1 MRGEGREL
9 RSVMTSSIIFTPIG
23 WRMLRHGGTHRLT
36 FESCS
41 IPRWRGLWPRWRR
54 VIRSPGGKAWWP
66 LLPRWSSQ
74 TWQLVHLVHLVH
86 QQGLTQVLSGPAPL
100 LNRIQLGTLVKTQLP
115 STPCPRSK
123 GSEEEAHRGLATH
136 IRRLVKDRKRR
147 IFTNLRWRWNAV
159 FLWSSRLDYHRCQGE
174 VISWLNN
181 SERLLLFSLHN
192 CCRLVVCVCRSNYSW
207 TCVFHSQIYYH
218 ILLYIIISQPN
229 ILSNSLGLNDLF
241 WGQFFG
247 ISNKILITR

>member
-1 MRGEGREL
+1 M
-9 RSVMTSSIIFTPIG
+9 
-23 WRMLRHGGTHRLT
+23 
-36 FESCS
+36 
-41 IPRWRGLWPRWRR
+41 WPSWRR
-54 VIRSPGGKAWWP
+54 AIWSQGGKAWWP

-86 QQGLTQVLSGPAPL
+86 QQGRTQVLSGPAPL

-123 GSEEEAHRGLATH
+123 GSEEEAHRELATH
-136 IRRLVKDRKRR
+136 TRRLVKDRKRQ

-174 VISWLNN
+174 VIFWLSN

-192 CCRLVVCVCRSNYSW
+192 CCRLVVCVYVDQIITELVSFTAKYIIILYYILL
-207 TCVFHSQIYYH
+207 FHSQIYYQTH
-218 ILLYIIISQPN
+218 
-229 ILSNSLGLNDLF
+229 
-241 WGQFFG
+241 WGSVTSSGDSFSVF
-247 ISNKILITR
+247 LTRSW